1 MKASLFYTIVTDTVM
16 IVLQKKVLRS
26 REAQEQ
32 ESNNR
37 RNWVQ
42 TLQGKLLLKQAKRV
56 GKEIRAKY
64 VGWIIGDSP
73 ELEEEWRWWMR
84 SRTWGEISWVRFA
97 CFCCLPRSLSKHN
110 QPTHHVLTAC
120 EEALLRPSN
129 HPSQPCWC
137 SAPVLP
143 SVCFLFPVLYL
154 SCQH

>member
-64 VGWIIGDSP
+64 VG
-73 ELEEEWRWWMR
+73 
-84 SRTWGEISWVRFA
+84 
-97 CFCCLPRSLSKHN
+97 
-110 QPTHHVLTAC
+110 
-120 EEALLRPSN
+120 
-129 HPSQPCWC
+129 
-137 SAPVLP
+137 
-143 SVCFLFPVLYL
+143 
-154 SCQH
+154 

>member
-64 VGWIIGDSP
+64 GG
-73 ELEEEWRWWMR
+73 
-84 SRTWGEISWVRFA
+84 
-97 CFCCLPRSLSKHN
+97 
-110 QPTHHVLTAC
+110 
-120 EEALLRPSN
+120 
-129 HPSQPCWC
+129 
-137 SAPVLP
+137 
-143 SVCFLFPVLYL
+143 
-154 SCQH
+154 